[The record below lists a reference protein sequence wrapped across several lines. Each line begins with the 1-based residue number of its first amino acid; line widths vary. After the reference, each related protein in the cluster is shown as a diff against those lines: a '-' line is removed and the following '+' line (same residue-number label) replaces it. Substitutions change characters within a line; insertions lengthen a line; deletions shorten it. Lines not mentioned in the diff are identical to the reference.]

1 MHRKVWEWC
10 FISEAL
16 RALGHLKPG
25 GKGLGFAVGQEPLV
39 SIFNSYGVAITATD
53 LDTASAAQ
61 QGWVETNQHAIGKN
75 ILNQKGF
82 CSESEFER
90 LTEFEFVDMR
100 KIPGKYSQKFDF
112 TWSACA
118 LEHLGSLAAGMEFI
132 LESMKTIKPG
142 GVAIHTT
149 EFNVSSED
157 STIEI

>member
-1 MHRKVWEWC
+1 
-10 FISEAL
+10 
-16 RALGHLKPG
+16 
-25 GKGLGFAVGQEPLV
+25 
-39 SIFNSYGVAITATD
+39 
-53 LDTASAAQ
+53 
-61 QGWVETNQHAIGKN
+61 
-75 ILNQKGF
+75 
-82 CSESEFER
+82 

-118 LEHLGSLAAGMEFI
+118 LEHLGSLDAGMDFI

-157 STIEI
+157 STIEIGDTVLYRKKDLEKLIQKARMEGFEIDMDWNYGGQPLDYYVDIPPYQHNPHLKLLLSGYTATSVGLIISKPTH